1 MSNLLQMHEDK
12 TNAAKKFMRK
22 KSVYEKVMESDVE
35 LCQKVFRQFDTENK
49 GQINYFQLKNAL
61 ELVGI
66 TFYYSQNFHKMIS
79 ELRDQSGYISF
90 FDFTK
95 IVVRHKKDMDDD
107 NDVFAAF
114 VAMGGEEDGSGNVDP
129 EKLIDI
135 LKNKYDLPIDIEG
148 MIKDMDQDKSGEME
162 FAEFKELLDCSAI
175 KNPEIRDFKEWFTF

>member
-1 MSNLLQMHEDK
+1 
-12 TNAAKKFMRK
+12 
-22 KSVYEKVMESDVE
+22 
-35 LCQKVFRQFDTENK
+35 
-49 GQINYFQLKNAL
+49 
-61 ELVGI
+61 
-66 TFYYSQNFHKMIS
+66 MIS

-148 MIKDMDQDKSGEME
+148 MIKDMD
-162 FAEFKELLDCSAI
+162 
-175 KNPEIRDFKEWFTF
+175 